1 MHSICRPTNR
11 SAIRK
16 QVGAGRRLNHHN
28 NLDGGCVNFDE
39 KRVSRKLPLNKRI
52 DAKTMQIAGAP
63 RCRHIST
70 IEISRGSFH
79 PQWTASGGLTC
90 AAAMDGQAA
99 HVHHANDDYRSR
111 RKSSRAKRFCCE
123 KPEIVLT
130 QIGVLVC
137 NCTYRLAPGTSI
149 ESAKILSLLAAALR

>member
-90 AAAMDGQAA
+90 AAAMDGQSA
-99 HVHHANDDYRSR
+99 HVRHANDDYRGR
-111 RKSSRAKRFCCE
+111 RKSSRAKLFCCE
-123 KPEIVLT
+123 KPRNGAIT
-130 QIGVLVC
+130 
-137 NCTYRLAPGTSI
+137 NWRARLQLHVSTRA
-149 ESAKILSLLAAALR
+149 R